1 MLTSNVVAESIEGDK
16 MDKEKTIELLRLLS
30 TDLVELAD
38 AIDASF
44 DPDTDENVRGLWE
57 DVSETM
63 NSVFAV
69 MASEEE
75 FDAKMEELVQKQ
87 MEESPQMSRE
97 EAEQSVLQDME
108 GEDDESDEEDL

>member
-1 MLTSNVVAESIEGDK
+1 MDEP
-16 MDKEKTIELLRLLS
+16 MDKEKTTELLRLLS
-30 TDLVELAD
+30 TDLIELAD
-38 AIDASF
+38 AIDASI

-87 MEESPQMSRE
+87 LEESPQMSRE
-97 EAEQSVLQDME
+97 EAEQAVLNDME
-108 GEDDESDEEDL
+108 GDEETEDGDENEDGEDL